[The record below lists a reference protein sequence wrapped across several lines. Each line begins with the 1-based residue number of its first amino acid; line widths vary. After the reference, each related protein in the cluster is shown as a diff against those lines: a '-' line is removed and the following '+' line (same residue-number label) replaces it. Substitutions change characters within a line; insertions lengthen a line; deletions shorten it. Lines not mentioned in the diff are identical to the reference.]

1 MSKILIADKLADTS
15 VAALT
20 ELGYEVEMNPDL
32 KAEDLA
38 GVIKGIEILIVRSTK
53 VTAAT
58 IDAADAL
65 SLIIRAGA
73 GVNTIDLAEACNRGI
88 CVANCPG
95 KNTDAVA
102 ELAIGH
108 LIAADRQIVNAS
120 CDMRNGNWE
129 KKKYQK
135 ARGLK
140 GRTIGIIG
148 LGSIGFAVAKKAAA
162 LDMKVV
168 AWSPSLT
175 PVKAGVLGIG
185 YCETPLDV
193 AKDSDA
199 VAVHIASKPETKHM
213 INADFFNAMK
223 DGAIFVNA
231 ARGEVV
237 DTAALKNAI
246 ETKGIR
252 AGLDVF
258 ENEPAG
264 GKAEF
269 TDTALAEIATCT
281 PHIGASTDQASE
293 AVADEVVR
301 IVTTYKET
309 GQPVNTVNIRSKT
322 TAIINLVVRHFNK
335 VGVLAGVLYELRNAS
350 INIEE
355 MENIVFE
362 GNCAAV
368 ATLKLDDEPSAETI
382 AKIAENENIIQV
394 MMK

>member
-1 MSKILIADKLADTS
+1 MAKILIADKLADKS
-15 VAALT
+15 VAELT
-20 ELGYEVEMNPDL
+20 QLGYEVEMNPDL
-32 KAEDLA
+32 GAADLA
-38 GVIKGIEILIVRSTK
+38 GVIKGVEILVVRSTK
-53 VTAAT
+53 VNADT
-58 IDAADAL
+58 IDAADDL

-73 GVNTIDLAEACNRGI
+73 GVNTIDLDNACNRGI

-120 CDMRNGNWE
+120 CDLRNGSWE

-135 ARGLK
+135 ACGLK

-148 LGSIGFAVAKKAAA
+148 LGSIGKAVAKKAAG
-162 LDMKVV
+162 LEMNVI
-168 AWSPSLT
+168 AWSRSLT
-175 PVKAGVLGIG
+175 PEKAEELGIG
-185 YCETPLDV
+185 YCESILDV
-193 AKDSDA
+193 AKTADA
-199 VAVHIASKPETKHM
+199 VALHLASNAQTKHI
-213 INADFFNAMK
+213 INAEFFNAMK
-223 DGAIFVNA
+223 DGAILVNA

-237 DTAALKNAI
+237 DTEALKQAI
-246 ETKGIR
+246 ASKGIR

-269 TDTALAEIATCT
+269 TDTDLAKIATCT

-293 AVADEVVR
+293 AVADEVVK
-301 IVTTYKET
+301 IVSAYKQT
-309 GQPVNTVNIRSKT
+309 GKPDNTVNIRSKT
-322 TAIINLVVRHFNK
+322 TAKINLVVRHFNQ

-362 GNCAAV
+362 GNQAAV
-368 ATLKLDDEPSAETI
+368 ATLKLDDEPSAETL
-382 AKIAENENIIQV
+382 AKISENENIIQV